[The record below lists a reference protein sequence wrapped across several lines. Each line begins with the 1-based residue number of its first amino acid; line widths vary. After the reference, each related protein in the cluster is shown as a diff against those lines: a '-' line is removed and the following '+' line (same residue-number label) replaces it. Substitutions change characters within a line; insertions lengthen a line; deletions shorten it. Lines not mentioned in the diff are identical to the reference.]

1 MSLECLE
8 LVAPLGLQLVEVYL
22 HVHERV
28 GTKPEQPH
36 ARVLGNTFVFYD
48 RSVEQQFEMAAQRG
62 CGGAELACQLSGTS
76 RSTPEELDNLPSRR
90 VCQGLKYIHSA
101 SIFHIIV
108 KYVNNR
114 SKLGHRGQSEDV
126 MFR

>member
-1 MSLECLE
+1 MSLECLQ

-36 ARVLGNTFVFYD
+36 ARVIGNTFVFDD

-62 CGGAELACQLSGTS
+62 CGCADLACQLSGTS
-76 RSTPEELDNLPSRR
+76 WSTPEQSDNLPSRR
-90 VCQGLKYIHSA
+90 VCQSLKYIH
-101 SIFHIIV
+101 
-108 KYVNNR
+108 R
-114 SKLGHRGQSEDV
+114 T
-126 MFR
+126 